1 MDILTLELRDVTVY
15 QALVAL
21 REQLQAEPLAALR
34 VTGSDETVRVN
45 VLRFLE
51 KQGRRVRAEAQGR
64 AWSLEAASLQEAK
77 GSLQRRPPVLVTRAA
92 FTPGDRALGRQLLLG
107 ALRHLDRGVAWVCL
121 AHEALDL
128 LEDPLALEA
137 LEALRADGLAVFVSE
152 ASLAWS
158 GGEAPF
164 PLLKDEVWQAA
175 LGRGELTVV

>member
-1 MDILTLELRDVTVY
+1 MDILTLELRDVTAY

-21 REQLQAEPLAALR
+21 REQLQAEPQAALR

-51 KQGRRVRAEAQGR
+51 KQGRRVTPSLEGR
-64 AWSLEAASLQEAK
+64 QWALDVASLEATK
-77 GSLQRRPPVLVTRAA
+77 GSLQRRPPVLLTRAA

-137 LEALRADGLAVFVSE
+137 LEALRADGLSIFLSE
-152 ASLAWS
+152 ASLAWV

-164 PLLKDEVWQAA
+164 PLLKDEVWQTA
-175 LGRGELTVV
+175 LGRGELTVL

>member
-1 MDILTLELRDVTVY
+1 MDILTLELLDVTVY

-34 VTGSDETVRVN
+34 ITGSDETVRVN
-45 VLRFLE
+45 LLRFLE
-51 KQGRRVRAEAQGR
+51 KQGRKVTPQGQGR
-64 AWSLEAASLQEAK
+64 LWVLEVASLQAAK
-77 GSLQRRPPVLVTRAA
+77 GSLQRRPPVLLTRAA

-137 LEALRADGLAVFVSE
+137 LEALRGDGIAVFQSE
-152 ASLAWS
+152 ASTAWT
-158 GGEAPF
+158 GAEGTF
-164 PLLKDEVWQAA
+164 PLLKDEVWQQA
-175 LGRGELTVV
+175 LGRGELTLI